1 MSNVVIEL
9 LRNDSNKL
17 MRYFI
22 VFIILYL
29 NWILW
34 SGKFDAFHL
43 LLGVISCSLVTFM
56 SHDLLLKRKKISP
69 KILVESFRFIRYV
82 PWLLYQI
89 ILSNIHVASLVL
101 SPRMPID
108 PKIIRYKTK
117 LKNDIA
123 LVTFANSITLTPG
136 TITAD
141 ISNGEY
147 IVHALSRKV
156 ADDLMTGEM
165 EDKVAHI
172 FEEE

>member
-1 MSNVVIEL
+1 
-9 LRNDSNKL
+9 
-17 MRYFI
+17 MRYLI
-22 VFIILYL
+22 VFFILYL
-29 NWILW
+29 HWILW

-43 LLGVISCSLVTFM
+43 SLGVISCALVTFM
-56 SHDLLLKRKKISP
+56 SHDLFLERKKLSP
-69 KILVESFRFIRYV
+69 KIIVESIRFIKYI

-89 ILSNIHVASLVL
+89 VLSNIHVASLVL
-101 SPRMPID
+101 SPGMPID

-117 LKNDIA
+117 LKTDIA

-141 ISNGEY
+141 ISDGEY
-147 IVHALSRKV
+147 IVHALSTKV

-165 EDKVAHI
+165 EDKVAQI